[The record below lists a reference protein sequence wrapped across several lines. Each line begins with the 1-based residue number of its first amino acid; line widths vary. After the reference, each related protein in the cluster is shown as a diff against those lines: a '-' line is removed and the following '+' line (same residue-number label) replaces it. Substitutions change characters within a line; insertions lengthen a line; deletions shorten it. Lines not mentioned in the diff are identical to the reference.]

1 MQAARASPA
10 RSVLKSI
17 FRPDWREPPQSSLRR
32 HQPHSPRGDTDE
44 LVKGDP
50 PIHQRIRGRS
60 PRDADRH
67 RRARILRA
75 AIHRQGIE
83 RLPSVDSVA
92 SKAHSLRTT
101 IGPRRRVMNVSVL
114 LAGWPFA
121 TLLVLYGQYAGH
133 APLCGVVRGK
143 TIGAKP
149 WSWREMGRPTR
160 YRLSLRP
167 RFVAWMATR
176 YVLTKFSSEIT
187 SRSCNRISA
196 QSGLPTERCLSPHL
210 ARCPPVNSPR
220 VTGAHVSPAP
230 PRAWSRSTSPPGTC
244 STQCGY
250 SAGSCG

>member
-1 MQAARASPA
+1 MK
-10 RSVLKSI
+10 RSYDLRKRFFFSSRRQHTKST
-17 FRPDWREPPQSSLRR
+17 RDWSSDLCSSDL
-32 HQPHSPRGDTDE
+32 SPRGDTDE

-83 RLPSVDSVA
+83 RLPSVDAVA

-101 IGPRRRVMNVSVL
+101 IGQRRRVMNVGVL

-121 TLLVLYGQYAGH
+121 TLLVLYVQYPGH

-160 YRLSLRP
+160 YRL
-167 RFVAWMATR
+167 
-176 YVLTKFSSEIT
+176 
-187 SRSCNRISA
+187 
-196 QSGLPTERCLSPHL
+196 
-210 ARCPPVNSPR
+210 
-220 VTGAHVSPAP
+220 
-230 PRAWSRSTSPPGTC
+230 
-244 STQCGY
+244 
-250 SAGSCG
+250 